1 MTETA
6 VSPLVR
12 FGTSTWTYEGW
23 QGQVYQRQYTKTSF
37 TRECLGEFCQY
48 LYNGQPLFRTVG
60 NDSTFY
66 RPPSANQLSRYLTQI
81 PEDFEMC
88 FKVWEELTIPTY
100 AKHARYG
107 IRAGQ
112 PNPNFLNASAFNKL
126 VLQPYRDAQF
136 GPHTGPF
143 LFEFQR
149 HGMPAEEFYARL
161 DAFFTLLPRD
171 FRYAVEIRNAGLLG
185 PAYHELLC
193 RHGVAHV
200 YNHWSYMPSLAEQHQ
215 RMETFTAPFTVFRL
229 LTPLKMTY
237 EAAKKR
243 AEPYNKIVGE
253 LPDMRRDTV
262 RLLQQATGEN
272 RTTYVLVNNR
282 AEGNAPLTIQALV
295 EGLQADPKDGAGRL
309 RD

>member
-1 MTETA
+1 MTEPA

-23 QGQVYQRQYTKTSF
+23 QGQVYRREYTKTGF

-48 LYNGQPLFRTVG
+48 PYKGQPLFRTVG

-66 RPPSANQLSRYLTQI
+66 RPPTVGQLTRYLTQI

-88 FKVWEELTIPTY
+88 SKVWEEITIPTY
-100 AKHARYG
+100 ANHARYG
-107 IRAGQ
+107 VKAGR
-112 PNPNFLNASAFNKL
+112 PNPRFLDPGAFIDF
-126 VLQPYRDAQF
+126 VLKPYREADF
-136 GPHTGPF
+136 LPHTGPF

-149 HGMPAEEFYARL
+149 HDLPPEEFFSRL
-161 DAFFTLLPRD
+161 DTFLGALPKD
-171 FRYAVEIRNAGLLG
+171 FRYSIELRNPRLLG
-185 PAYHELLC
+185 ERYAQLLEK
-193 RHGVAHV
+193 HGVAHV
-200 YNHWSYMPSLAEQHQ
+200 YNHWSYMPPLAEQHQ
-215 RMETFTAPFTVFRL
+215 RLHAFTAPFSVLRL

-243 AEPYNKIVGE
+243 AEPYDKLVGE
-253 LPDMRRDTV
+253 LSEMRRDSV
-262 RLLQQATGEN
+262 RLVQQATGEN

-295 EGLQADPKDGAGRL
+295 EGLQTDPKEGVSERQD
-309 RD
+309 

>member
-66 RPPSANQLSRYLTQI
+66 RPPSTTQLSRYLTQI

-112 PNPNFLNASAFNKL
+112 PNPNFLNASAFNTL
-126 VLQPYRDAQF
+126 VLQPFRDARF
-136 GPHTGPF
+136 SSHTGPF

-149 HGMPAEEFYARL
+149 HGMPAEEFYTRL
-161 DAFFTLLPRD
+161 DAFFALLPRD

-185 PAYHELLC
+185 PAYHELLS

-215 RMETFTAPFTVFRL
+215 RMGAFTAPFTVLRL

-237 EAAKKR
+237 ETAKKR

-253 LPDMRRDTV
+253 LPEMRRDTV
-262 RLLQQATGEN
+262 RLVQQATGEN

-295 EGLQADPKDGAGRL
+295 ESLRTDPKEGASER

>member
-1 MTETA
+1 MFVLA
-6 VSPLVR
+6 RPLGPTKAGR
-12 FGTSTWTYEGW
+12 GKSIL
-23 QGQVYQRQYTKTSF
+23 RQYTKTGF

-48 LYNGQPLFRTVG
+48 HYNGQPLFRTVG
-60 NDSTFY
+60 NDSSFY
-66 RPPSANQLSRYLTQI
+66 RPPSANQLTRYLTQI

-88 FKVWEELTIPTY
+88 FKVWEEITIPTY

-112 PNPNFLNASAFNKL
+112 ANPNFLNAEAFTRL
-126 VLQPYRDAQF
+126 VLQPFRDARF
-136 GPHTGPF
+136 SPHTGPF

-149 HGMPAEEFYARL
+149 HGMPAEEFYTRL
-161 DAFFTLLPRD
+161 DAFFALLPRD

-185 PAYHELLC
+185 PVYQEILSS
-193 RHGVAHV
+193 HGVAHV

-215 RMETFTAPFTVFRL
+215 RMGTFAAPFTVFRL

-237 EAAKKR
+237 EEAKKR

-253 LPDMRRDTV
+253 LPEMRRDTV
-262 RLLQQATGEN
+262 RLVQQATGEN

-295 EGLQADPKDGAGRL
+295 EKLQSDPKEGAIRL

>member
-1 MTETA
+1 MN
-6 VSPLVR
+6 PP
-12 FGTSTWTYEGW
+12 
-23 QGQVYQRQYTKTSF
+23 GQVYQRQYTKTSF
-37 TRECLGEFCQY
+37 TRECFGEFCQY

-66 RPPSANQLSRYLTQI
+66 RPPSANQLTRYLTQI

-112 PNPNFLNASAFNKL
+112 PNPNFLNASAFNKV

-136 GPHTGPF
+136 GPHTAPF

-161 DAFFTLLPRD
+161 DAFFALLPRD

-185 PAYHELLC
+185 HAYHELLC

-200 YNHWSYMPSLAEQHQ
+200 YNHWSYMPSLAEQHR
-215 RMETFTAPFTVFRL
+215 RMATFTAPFTVFRL

-253 LPDMRRDTV
+253 LPEMRRDTV
-262 RLLQQATGEN
+262 RLVQQATGEN

-295 EGLQADPKDGAGRL
+295 ERLQADPKEGASRL